1 MLLSSSGDRAQI
13 LASSGGLFGTEGDA
27 MRDIVSVAPNKGETM
42 YAFLCSLLW
51 PFFDGYY
58 GAAITLFSLMPTAR
72 IMREDL
78 VLKMQWVTEAL
89 YHDRKIQHYE
99 SCSLDTLRHA
109 LKTFEDMGVVG
120 TVGKAAMADAAE
132 AAAAAA
138 GGGMADQGDGT
149 PLYTSGIGQDAR
161 PGLVQLMPK
170 YRDLGVLQEFVAGI
184 GRLRKAADPLMTGS
198 DAATLSATMM
208 AELPMLRK
216 SRL

>member
-1 MLLSSSGDRAQI
+1 
-13 LASSGGLFGTEGDA
+13 
-27 MRDIVSVAPNKGETM
+27 M

-58 GAAITLFSLMPTAR
+58 GAAITLFSLIPTAR

-89 YHDRKIQHYE
+89 YHESKIQHYE

-109 LKTFEDMGVVG
+109 LKTFEDMGIVG
-120 TVGKAAMADAAE
+120 TVNSAAMADAAE
-132 AAAAAA
+132 AATISAA
-138 GGGMADQGDGT
+138 ADQGSGI

-170 YRDLGVLQEFVAGI
+170 YRDHGMLQEFVASI
-184 GRLRKAADPLMTGS
+184 GRLRKTADPLMTGS